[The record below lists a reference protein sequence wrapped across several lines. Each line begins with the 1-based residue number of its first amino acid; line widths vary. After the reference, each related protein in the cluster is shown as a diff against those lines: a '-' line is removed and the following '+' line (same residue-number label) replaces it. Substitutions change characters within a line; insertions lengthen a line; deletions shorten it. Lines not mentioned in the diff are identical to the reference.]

1 MSQKLF
7 NIMRELE
14 LKILLIILSQKI
26 YIKYFETFSA
36 VNFYPS
42 YIFLILKIIKFHF
55 SHTFH
60 KNGKP
65 YVNNILQSF
74 IKEKSYFISVNII

>member
-1 MSQKLF
+1 MSQKFF
-7 NIMRELE
+7 NIMRELD
-14 LKILLIILSQKI
+14 LKIILTILSQKR

-42 YIFLILKIIKFHF
+42 YIFLIPKIIKFHF

-74 IKEKSYFISVNII
+74 YKRKKLFYIC